1 VRSIRGV
8 ILLPRLS
15 RRPCRRLGIVVAV
28 LACLA
33 AVAGCGTGGR
43 PERAATLL
51 LDFQPN
57 AVHVGIY
64 EAVERDFTGA
74 EGVRLS
80 IQVPGSSTDA
90 TKLLLA
96 GRTEFA
102 ILDIHDLALA
112 RAKGRDLVGVMAI
125 VHQPLASVV
134 AQADVRRPRDLEG
147 RRVGVTGLPSDDA
160 VLDSLVRGDGGDP
173 AKVRRTTIGF
183 DAVPAILGGKVAGA
197 TAFWN
202 AEGVALRAKRPG
214 LKIFKVDDFGAPA
227 YPELVLTTTRTL
239 TQDQPAL
246 VRATVTAL
254 QRGYRDAISDP
265 ESAVASLVDNVPGSD
280 RAVIAEQLDAVQSA
294 FQGRDGRFGTFDMA
308 ALDDWATW
316 EQRFGIVQERPEVA
330 QTFLP
335 RFAVSGSRKATENSG

>member
-1 VRSIRGV
+1 MCAIASVG
-8 ILLPRLS
+8 
-15 RRPCRRLGIVVAV
+15 
-28 LACLA
+28 
-33 AVAGCGTGGR
+33 AGCGSGTDGGGR
-43 PERAATLL
+43 PERDARLL

-64 EAVERDFTGA
+64 EAVSRDFTGA

-80 IQVPGSSTDA
+80 IQVPGTGTDA
-90 TKLLLA
+90 TRLLLG

-102 ILDIHDLALA
+102 IMDIHDLAIA

-125 VHQPLASVV
+125 VQQPLASVI
-134 AQADVRRPRDLEG
+134 AQPDVRRPRDLEG

-202 AEGVALRAKRPG
+202 AEGVALQAARPG
-214 LKIFKVDDFGAPA
+214 VRIFKVDDFGAPA
-227 YPELVLTTTRTL
+227 YPELVLATTREL

-246 VRATVTAL
+246 VRATITAL

-265 ESAVASLVDNVPGSD
+265 ESAVAALVDTVPGVD
-280 RAVIAEQLDAVQSA
+280 RAATARQLDAVQPA
-294 FQGRDGRFGTFDMA
+294 FQGRDGRIGTFDMA
-308 ALDDWATW
+308 GLDDWATW
-316 EQRFGIVQERPEVA
+316 AQRFGIVGMRPDVPQA
-330 QTFLP
+330 FLP
-335 RFAVSGSRKATENSG
+335 RFALAGAKKATQNSG